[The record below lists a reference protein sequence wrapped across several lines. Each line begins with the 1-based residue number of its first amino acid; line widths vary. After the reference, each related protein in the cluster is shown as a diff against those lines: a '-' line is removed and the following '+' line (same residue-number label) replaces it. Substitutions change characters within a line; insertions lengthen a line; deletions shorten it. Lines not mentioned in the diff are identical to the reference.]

1 MHLFS
6 RGLIVWH
13 ATADAGISLTCG
25 LNAHTT
31 TTATQIR
38 SGDSIIGTG
47 AISAPVLFVFEG
59 R

>member
-1 MHLFS
+1 MDLFS
-6 RGLIVWH
+6 RGLIVSN
-13 ATADAGISLTCG
+13 ATTRGGTSLTCG
-25 LNAHTT
+25 INAYPT